1 METISSIAG
10 LLSFCG
16 ISSMRMFALVLMAIF
31 AFFGWVLSRPLKMI
45 AMKRRAHWD
54 AVGKEG
60 MLRSVRN
67 RAITIFALG
76 VFLSVVPVFGYLVTV
91 VALNL
96 FVFGVIALYE
106 KSSYRI
112 LVKIVMRF
120 IKLTIFLF
128 VILFSSIPFMGILL
142 LLPYVVSYLMRIRK
156 IRDS

>member
-1 METISSIAG
+1 M
-10 LLSFCG
+10 
-16 ISSMRMFALVLMAIF
+16 
-31 AFFGWVLSRPLKMI
+31 
-45 AMKRRAHWD
+45 
-54 AVGKEG
+54 
-60 MLRSVRN
+60 RN
-67 RAITIFALG
+67 RAIAIFALG
-76 VFLSVVPVFGYLVTV
+76 VLLNVVPVFGYLVTV

-128 VILFSSIPFMGILL
+128 AILFSSIPFMGILL

>member
-1 METISSIAG
+1 
-10 LLSFCG
+10 
-16 ISSMRMFALVLMAIF
+16 
-31 AFFGWVLSRPLKMI
+31 
-45 AMKRRAHWD
+45 
-54 AVGKEG
+54 
-60 MLRSVRN
+60 MLRAVRN
-67 RAITIFALG
+67 RAIAIFALG

-128 VILFSSIPFMGILL
+128 AILFSSIPFMGVVLL
-142 LLPYVVSYLMRIRK
+142 VPYMVSYIMRVRNIKNR
-156 IRDS
+156 

>member
-1 METISSIAG
+1 
-10 LLSFCG
+10 
-16 ISSMRMFALVLMAIF
+16 
-31 AFFGWVLSRPLKMI
+31 
-45 AMKRRAHWD
+45 
-54 AVGKEG
+54 

-128 VILFSSIPFMGILL
+128 AILFSSIPFMGILL
-142 LLPYVVSYLMRIRK
+142 LLTYVVSYLMRIRK